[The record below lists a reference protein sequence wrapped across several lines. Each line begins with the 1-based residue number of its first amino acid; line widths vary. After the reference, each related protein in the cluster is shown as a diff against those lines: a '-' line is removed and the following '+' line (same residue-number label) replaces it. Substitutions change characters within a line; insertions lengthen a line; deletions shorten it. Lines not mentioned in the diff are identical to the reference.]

1 MQNLRDIAGIADTF
15 TAHQDAHLKIT
26 ECLQEAALH
35 QNLHTSVASIP
46 FYRSKQGCTCGQCS
60 GGFLS
65 PRMKHR
71 LIWTASE
78 AVAMVDD
85 SIDDCI
91 PEWPCDLTNNLC
103 MENLWLFEYVPLP
116 LRERVSK
123 SFAIGWHATL
133 DIIAKLLE
141 AKLLPMAT
149 AVKATAKL
157 PSLRPTAQC
166 CHPKAARFFLQ
177 KGGRVEYALDAI
189 LSHSRVEHEVVGN
202 GDMCENDEFLKRNA
216 ALPFCENDT
225 DYNMVKRL
233 LCNDGLEPSGP
244 YGVMLDDYADAES
257 ESDADDDIESSQSS
271 SDDNDQNT
279 CHRYRDIFPADRGAR
294 LGEAASKRIRIC
306 PIESF
311 DS

>member
-1 MQNLRDIAGIADTF
+1 MAHAHTCNLLVRG
-15 TAHQDAHLKIT
+15 L
-26 ECLQEAALH
+26 LGRAAPES
-35 QNLHTSVASIP
+35 QHTLLDRQI
-46 FYRSKQGCTCGQCS
+46 CD
-60 GGFLS
+60 
-65 PRMKHR
+65 R
-71 LIWTASE
+71 L
-78 AVAMVDD
+78 
-85 SIDDCI
+85 C
-91 PEWPCDLTNNLC
+91 
-103 MENLWLFEYVPLP
+103 
-116 LRERVSK
+116 
-123 SFAIGWHATL
+123 
-133 DIIAKLLE
+133 
-141 AKLLPMAT
+141 
-149 AVKATAKL
+149 
-157 PSLRPTAQC
+157 
-166 CHPKAARFFLQ
+166 
-177 KGGRVEYALDAI
+177 RVEYALDAI